1 MKYMKIF
8 IDTAE
13 LDEIQEACSWGIV
26 DGCTT
31 NPSLIKKA
39 VEKRKSHGINMAQ
52 YIEEICASI
61 PGPLSLEVISLSTDQ
76 MVKEATFLYERFNPI
91 NNNVVIKIP
100 INTNADNAEGGD
112 YEGLKAIRTLAKR
125 GIPTNATLVMT
136 PGQALLAAK
145 AGASYVSPFVGR
157 VDDYFAGHPE
167 LAESSKGLQGG
178 IDVVRSIRKIF
189 QNYDFMTKIIVAS
202 IRNPRHVRESAE
214 AGAEIATIPF
224 KVLKAMLRHD
234 KTQEGIIRFTR
245 DVVPEYK
252 GLFKGIAPS

>member
-1 MKYMKIF
+1 MKIF

-26 DGCTT
+26 DGGTT

-39 VEKRKSHGINMAQ
+39 VEKRKNHGIDMAQ

-61 PGPLSLEVISLSTDQ
+61 PGPLSLEVISLSVDQ

-100 INTNADNAEGGD
+100 INTNADDSGGRD
-112 YEGLKAIRTLAKR
+112 YEGLKAIGILAGL
-125 GIPTNATLVMT
+125 GIPTNVTLVMT
-136 PGQALLAAK
+136 PEQALLAAK
-145 AGASYVSPFVGR
+145 AGANYVSPFVGR
-157 VDDYFAGHPE
+157 VDDYVAGHPE
-167 LAESSKGLQGG
+167 LADHPKGLQDG

-189 QNYDFMTKIIVAS
+189 QNYDFKTKIIAAS
-202 IRNPRHVRESAE
+202 IRNLRHARESAE

-224 KVLKAMLRHD
+224 KILKAMMQHD
-234 KTQEGIIRFTR
+234 KTREGIIRFAQ

-252 GLFKGIAPS
+252 ELFEKMGPS

>member
-1 MKYMKIF
+1 MKIF

-26 DGCTT
+26 DGGTT

-39 VEKRKSHGINMAQ
+39 VEKRKNHGIDMAQ

-61 PGPLSLEVISLSTDQ
+61 PGPLSLEVISLSVDQ

-100 INTNADNAEGGD
+100 INTNAGDSDGKD
-112 YEGLKAIRTLAKR
+112 YEGLKAIGILAGL
-125 GIPTNATLVMT
+125 GIPTNVTLVMT
-136 PGQALLAAK
+136 PEQALLAAK
-145 AGASYVSPFVGR
+145 AGANYVSPFVGR
-157 VDDYFAGHPE
+157 VDDYVAGHPE
-167 LAESSKGLQGG
+167 DLQGG

-189 QNYDFMTKIIVAS
+189 QNYDFKTKIIAAS
-202 IRNPRHVRESAE
+202 IRNLRHVRESAE

-224 KVLKAMLRHD
+224 KILKAMMQHD
-234 KTQEGIIRFTR
+234 KTREGIIRFAQ

-252 GLFKGIAPS
+252 ELFEKMESS

>member
-1 MKYMKIF
+1 MKIF

-26 DGCTT
+26 DGGTT

-39 VEKRKSHGINMAQ
+39 VEKRKSHGIDMAQ

-61 PGPLSLEVISLSTDQ
+61 PGPLSLEVISLSAGQ

-100 INTNADNAEGGD
+100 INTNAGDSGGKD
-112 YEGLKAIRTLAKR
+112 YEGLKVIGILAGL
-125 GIPTNATLVMT
+125 GIPTNVTLVMT
-136 PGQALLAAK
+136 PEQALLAAK
-145 AGASYVSPFVGR
+145 AGANYVSPFVGR
-157 VDDYFAGHPE
+157 VDDYIVERRGSEEHSE
-167 LAESSKGLQGG
+167 DLQSG

-189 QNYDFMTKIIVAS
+189 QNYDFKTKIIAAS
-202 IRNPRHVRESAE
+202 IRNLRHARESAE

-224 KVLKAMLRHD
+224 KILKAMMQHD
-234 KTQEGIIRFTR
+234 KTQEGIIRFAQ

-252 GLFKGIAPS
+252 ELFKRTGSS

>member
-1 MKYMKIF
+1 MKVF

-26 DGCTT
+26 DGGTT

-39 VEKRKSHGINMAQ
+39 VEKRKNHGIDMAQ
-52 YIEEICASI
+52 YIEEICAAI
-61 PGPLSLEVISLSTDQ
+61 PGPLSLEVISLSVDQ

-100 INTNADNAEGGD
+100 INTNAGDSDGKD
-112 YEGLKAIRTLAKR
+112 YEGLKAIGILAGL
-125 GIPTNATLVMT
+125 GIPTNVTLVMT
-136 PGQALLAAK
+136 PEQALLAAK
-145 AGASYVSPFVGR
+145 AGANYVSPFVGR
-157 VDDYFAGHPE
+157 VDDYVAGHPD
-167 LAESSKGLQGG
+167 GLQGG

-189 QNYDFMTKIIVAS
+189 QNYDFKTEIIAAS
-202 IRNPRHVRESAE
+202 IRNLRHVRESAE

-224 KVLKAMLRHD
+224 KILKAMMQHD
-234 KTQEGIIRFTR
+234 KTREGIIRFAQ

-252 GLFKGIAPS
+252 ELFEKMESS